1 MDQNVRSEE
10 LSDTG
15 NLEEASGASEAEAGS
30 LRYPVSG
37 LYTVE
42 KLPVPVPGPREELR
56 LDVDGRYPQMTA
68 SGIAPLSISS
78 RVNWIASVA
87 PAGTNRWTGGI
98 WYKEPAAAPFP
109 YTTVDVKVTN
119 ALFPHLR
126 KATLT
131 FSGGGVPKRVR
142 SFKFT
147 SPYFHPVEFEFDRAE
162 NLVTDKAVTS
172 INTHD
177 HPNRPG
183 TLPAENL
190 SIDEVFRRTGFE
202 VRASGGAGVVP
213 MNIATGGVNPNWSD
227 NEMHDAMQTFW
238 SRFGNV
244 AQWSLWV
251 FFASLHESG
260 TSLGG
265 IMFDDIGPNHRQG
278 TAIFEDAFI
287 ANAPAGDPAPA
298 AWVRRM
304 RFWTAVHEMGHSF
317 NLAHSWQKALGPPNF
332 PPPWLPGLAN
342 EPEARSFMNYPY
354 NVAGGQSAFFSDF
367 EFRFSDGEL
376 LFMRHAPMQF
386 VQQGNA
392 DWFDHH
398 AFQQAAAAL
407 DGGMKLV
414 VRANRAAPAF
424 DFLEPVT
431 LELKLTN
438 SSEQPRIIPE
448 HALEA
453 GHLTIVLKKQG
464 RPARR
469 LVPYAR
475 ACHQASSSTLNPGE
489 SIYASLYASS
499 GINGWDLAEPGNYLV
514 QVCLHLADQDVVSAP
529 MALKVAPP
537 RGFEEERLAQ
547 DFFSDDV
554 GRILSF
560 DGSRCLEGGLNVLRE
575 TCERLPDHRV
585 SVHARVALG
594 QSLGRNFKQLNIGE
608 GRMPLRSAGSAG
620 GAVGVAKA
628 KVEDA
633 RKELAAALLKR
644 PDLAAETLGH
654 VDYKY
659 YVDAFAAWLEANGDR
674 KEAENVQAA
683 LYKTLAARK
692 VSPKVL
698 AQIPKPAAAA
708 AATTKKTAKA
718 SA

>member
-1 MDQNVRSEE
+1 MNEDMLSEDLLE
-10 LSDTG
+10 TG
-15 NLEEASGASEAEAGS
+15 NLEETFDDTEAAAGTP
-30 LRYPVSG
+30 RMPVSG
-37 LYTVE
+37 LYTVV
-42 KLPVPVPGPREELR
+42 KSTAPPRAAREELR

-68 SGIAPLSISS
+68 SGVAPLSLSS
-78 RVNWIASVA
+78 RIQWIASVT
-87 PAGTNRWTGGI
+87 PAGANRWTGGI
-98 WYKEPAAAPFP
+98 WFKEPASAPFP
-109 YTTVDVKVTN
+109 YANVDIKVSNTV
-119 ALFPHLR
+119 FPHLR
-126 KATLT
+126 KATVI

-142 SFKFT
+142 SFKFA
-147 SPYFHPVEFEFDRAE
+147 SQYFHPVEFEFDRAE
-162 NLVTDKAVTS
+162 NLAGDKAVTS
-172 INTHD
+172 MNTHD

-190 SIDEVFRRTGFE
+190 TIDEVFRRTGFD
-202 VRASGGAGVVP
+202 VRASGGAGAVP
-213 MNIATGGVNPNWSD
+213 MAIAAPGVNPNWSD
-227 NEMHDAMQTFW
+227 SEMHDAMQTFW
-238 SRFGNV
+238 SRFANA

-260 TSLGG
+260 TGLGG

-317 NLAHSWQKALGPPNF
+317 NLAHSWQKALGPPSF

-376 LFMRHAPMQF
+376 LFMRHAPAQF

-398 AFQQAAAAL
+398 GFQQAAVEA
-407 DGGMKLV
+407 DGGLKLV
-414 VRANRAAPAF
+414 VRANRAKPVF

-438 SSEQPRIIPE
+438 TSGQPRIVPE
-448 HALEA
+448 HALDA
-453 GHLTIVLKKQG
+453 GHMTIILKKQG

-469 LVPYAR
+469 LVSYAQY
-475 ACHQASSSTLNPGE
+475 CHQAANQALNSGE

-499 GINGWDLAEPGNYLV
+499 GVNGWDLAEPGNYHV
-514 QVCLHLADQDVVSAP
+514 QVCLHLPGQDIVSAP
-529 MALKVAPP
+529 MAMKVSPP
-537 RGFEEERLAQ
+537 RGYEEENLAQ

-554 GRILSF
+554 GRILTF
-560 DGSRCLEGGLNVLRE
+560 DGSRCLESGLNTLRE

-594 QSLGRNFKQLNIGE
+594 ESLGKNFKQLNLGE
-608 GRMPLRSAGSAG
+608 GRLPLRSAGSAG
-620 GAVGVAKA
+620 GTVRVAKA
-628 KVEDA
+628 KADDA
-633 RKELAAALLKR
+633 RKELVSALLKR

-692 VSPKVL
+692 VSAKVL
-698 AQIPKPAAAA
+698 DQIPRPAGTAASP
-708 AATTKKTAKA
+708 KKTAKA